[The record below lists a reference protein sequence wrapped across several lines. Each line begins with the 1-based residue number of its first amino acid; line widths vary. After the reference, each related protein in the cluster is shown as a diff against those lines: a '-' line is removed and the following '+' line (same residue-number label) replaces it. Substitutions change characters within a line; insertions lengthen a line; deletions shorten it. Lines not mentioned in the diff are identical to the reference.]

1 MSVSAAFTPTGNTV
15 VINAATSYPTAVQA
29 PSNTGTSMQYR
40 VINSSTT
47 VGCFLSWGQTQTA
60 AQDNCL
66 VPNSNV
72 STAVI
77 HVLPNTDEILTF
89 APNTWF
95 TAITASSS
103 CTLYIV
109 PGDGM

>member
-15 VINAATSYPTAVQA
+15 VINAATSYPPAVQA

-40 VINSSTT
+40 IINSSTT
-47 VGCFLSWGQTQTA
+47 VGCFLSFAQSQATA
-60 AQDNCL
+60 EANCL
-66 VPNSNV
+66 VPNANV

-89 APNTWF
+89 TPTTWF
-95 TAITASSS
+95 TAITGANS

>member
-15 VINAATSYPTAVQA
+15 VIDAVTSYPPAVQI

-40 VINSSTT
+40 IINSSTT
-47 VGCFLSWGQTQTA
+47 QGCFLSWGQSKATA
-60 AQDNCL
+60 EANCL
-66 VPNSNV
+66 VPNANV
-72 STAVI
+72 STSVI

-95 TAITASSS
+95 TAITSANS